1 MESESPSIDPRYR
14 PEFQRGYRGSAVPA
28 PVPTALVPPVPT
40 ALVPP
45 VPTNR
50 AGEPIHAGPTRPGV
64 PPAAGVDVESPA
76 VADPAAIESE
86 PAKRRRN
93 PYLLVI
99 PLAGVGSIVLGA
111 WLNVSQWTTNFLT
124 RSGTSDT
131 VESRFGQAMSFAFSS
146 PLIIVGLAALFGL
159 GFWLVARTRP

>member
-14 PEFQRGYRGSAVPA
+14 PEFQRGYRGPAA
-28 PVPTALVPPVPT
+28 PVPPVTPTSVPP
-40 ALVPP
+40 AP

-50 AGEPIHAGPTRPGV
+50 ADGPFHAEPIRPGV

-76 VADPAAIESE
+76 VADPPAIESE

-99 PLAGVGSIVLGA
+99 PLAGIGSIVLGG
-111 WLNVSQWTTNFLT
+111 WLTVSQWTTNFLT
-124 RSGTSDT
+124 RSGSSDT